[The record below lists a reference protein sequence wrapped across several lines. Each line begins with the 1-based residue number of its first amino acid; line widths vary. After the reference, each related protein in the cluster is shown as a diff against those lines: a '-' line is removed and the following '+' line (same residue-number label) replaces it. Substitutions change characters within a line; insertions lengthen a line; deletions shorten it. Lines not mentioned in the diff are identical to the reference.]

1 MATSTWLSHFL
12 SLRLNFTIITAALL
26 CSPDRKVW
34 LKMIYNWG
42 LSQPGSLVRN
52 SVFDFFTGDFAFW
65 IWGKAKLHPVSGT
78 LQTKSLKK
86 VNYLRSM
93 KIVLCALQF
102 PASSR
107 SVSGRTK
114 LPEKLL
120 NLLTQV
126 PTTSPKIPLLA
137 ASSVSFSM
145 VPLYISNLQIIFT
158 EACDIIWQL
167 KLEEYV
173 YNNLHL

>member
-1 MATSTWLSHFL
+1 MQKWQLPHGSHTSWASGWTLK
-12 SLRLNFTIITAALL
+12 IITAAPLS
-26 CSPDRKVW
+26 SPARKVR
-34 LKMIYNWG
+34 LKMILG
-42 LSQPGSLVRN
+42 FSQPGSLVRN
-52 SVFDFFTGDFAFW
+52 SVFDFFTGDSAFW

-114 LPEKLL
+114 LPEKFL

-145 VPLYISNLQIIFT
+145 VPLYTSILQIIVT
-158 EACDIIWQL
+158 EACDIIW
-167 KLEEYV
+167 
-173 YNNLHL
+173 